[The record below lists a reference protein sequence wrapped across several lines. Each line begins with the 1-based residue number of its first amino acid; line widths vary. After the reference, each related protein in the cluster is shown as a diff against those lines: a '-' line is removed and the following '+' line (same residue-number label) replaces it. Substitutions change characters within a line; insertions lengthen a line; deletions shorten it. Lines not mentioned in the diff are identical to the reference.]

1 MQCGH
6 ALGDLTNLDN
16 VKFIAFSWL
25 VGSQL
30 GAVLPETQPCLA
42 KPGRGK
48 EELREESKRGKG

>member
-6 ALGDLTNLDN
+6 ALGDLKNVDN

-25 VGSQL
+25 VGSRL

-48 EELREESKRGKG
+48 KAVREESKKEKR